1 MIDRRTFS
9 KSLATTAALTTLG
22 PATSWA
28 AGDGDEPAVDDDG
41 IYTQDW
47 FNHTSFLVLSEDIEE
62 ATSEGKRLAIVFEQK
77 GCPYCREMH
86 RVNFAKPAIR
96 DYIKSNFQ
104 IIQLNM
110 WGSKTVTDFDGEEME
125 ERALAK
131 KWRVHFTPT
140 IVFLDAKPGE
150 TIAKTEVVRMP
161 GYFKPFHFVTMFEF
175 VKQDAYKDQEFQR
188 FLQAR
193 FEELEK
199 QGKKPEI
206 W

>member
-9 KSLATTAALTTLG
+9 KSLAMTTALTTLS
-22 PATSWA
+22 PVTAWA
-28 AGDGDEPAVDDDG
+28 AGGGDEPAVDDDG

-47 FNHTSFLVLSEDIEE
+47 FNHSSFLVLSEDIEE
-62 ATSEGKRLAIVFEQK
+62 AAAEGKRMAILFEQR
-77 GCPYCREMH
+77 GCPYCRELH
-86 RVNFAKPAIR
+86 RVNLAKPEIR
-96 DYIKSNFQ
+96 DYIKSNFTVL
-104 IIQLNM
+104 QLNI
-110 WGSKTVTDFDGEEME
+110 WGSKAVTDFDGEELE

-131 KWRVHFTPT
+131 KWRVHYTPT
-140 IVFLDAKPGE
+140 IVFLNSKPGE
-150 TIAKTEVVRMP
+150 TVAKTEVVRMP
-161 GYFKPFHFVTMFEF
+161 GYFKPFHFVTMFEY
-175 VKQDAYKDQEFQR
+175 VKEEAYKDQQFQR